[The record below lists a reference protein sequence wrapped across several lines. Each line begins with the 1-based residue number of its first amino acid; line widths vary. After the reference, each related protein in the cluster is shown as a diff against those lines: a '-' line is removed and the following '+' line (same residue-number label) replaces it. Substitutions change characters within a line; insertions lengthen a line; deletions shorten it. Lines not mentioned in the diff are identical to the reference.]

1 MQSLQERIRVLEEKW
16 ENGEFRVAAGPQNTP
31 AEEEDYEPPVMPKAL
46 TEDIKKIVSNWTG
59 ILRQMPPGCATM
71 MKTAKLT
78 AKEDDKLLIVVADSM
93 LCNYLNKDMQRA
105 QIADSLA
112 KAIGKEVDFDVIAL
126 EEGKTFNREFVD
138 LSKMI
143 QMEVETEA

>member
-1 MQSLQERIRVLEEKW
+1 
-16 ENGEFRVAAGPQNTP
+16 
-31 AEEEDYEPPVMPKAL
+31 
-46 TEDIKKIVSNWTG
+46 
-59 ILRQMPPGCATM
+59 MPPGCATM